1 MIRISEMEERERQE
15 KLEEAR
21 MQAEQEELM
30 RQHQEEKKQKIKK
43 EMPTEPPA
51 GEGVLNCVFRLPSGA
66 RQPRRFLK
74 TETCEVFVLFVKK
87 DIVRLR
93 TVD

>member
-1 MIRISEMEERERQE
+1 MEERERQE